1 MDKSAL
7 DFVIEKTHELINAPT
22 CSRETKAAAQDWLDA
37 VGTEKEAAETKKY
50 IDELEADIMPID
62 NLIGFAESDAGSR
75 YFGADAAKNIA
86 APCKGHQGRR
96 CKFLRLSGVYRCGCD
111 SRKKGAPSQI
121 IAGRKKEYPTE
132 AVRLQGSITT
142 AKEPNR
148 GWQNASRGFTFNKGS
163 ASFYLQ
169 GCR

>member
-7 DFVIEKTHELINAPT
+7 NFVIEKTHELINAPT

-86 APCKGHQGRR
+86 AHAKDIKAAGAN
-96 CKFLRLSGVYRCGCD
+96 FCD
-111 SRKKGAPSQI
+111 CPAC
-121 IAGRKKEYPTE
+121 IAVAAILEKKE
-132 AVRLQGSITT
+132 LLL
-142 AKEPNR
+142 K
-148 GWQNASRGFTFNKGS
+148 
-163 ASFYLQ
+163 
-169 GCR
+169 